1 MLLVVGDEAGSAPF
15 GGLLTATVKLRVD
28 SRFLYY
34 LLLRYLLSYAA
45 AISLSFADHRP
56 FLVSGQ
62 YAAHVSFFCL
72 SSARCLFFTFSHL
85 ASSIRRSESLR
96 GFYFAHRPCRSQSK
110 NTEHARWLL
119 RNEASIGGKGEKG
132 KREKKTRGCDMAR
145 SRSEIRQS

>member
-1 MLLVVGDEAGSAPF
+1 LLLVVGDEAGSAPF
-15 GGLLTATVKLRVD
+15 VLTAIVKLRVD

-62 YAAHVSFFCL
+62 DAAHVSFFCL
-72 SSARCLFFTFSHL
+72 SSARSLFFTFSHL

-96 GFYFAHRPCRSQSK
+96 GF
-110 NTEHARWLL
+110 
-119 RNEASIGGKGEKG
+119 
-132 KREKKTRGCDMAR
+132 RGVSSGAQMEP
-145 SRSEIRQS
+145 STMKS

>member
-15 GGLLTATVKLRVD
+15 VLTAIVKLRVD

-119 RNEASIGGKGEKG
+119 RNEASIDTKQTESHAPVHWRLGNISLYLACSWRMGL
-132 KREKKTRGCDMAR
+132 
-145 SRSEIRQS
+145 